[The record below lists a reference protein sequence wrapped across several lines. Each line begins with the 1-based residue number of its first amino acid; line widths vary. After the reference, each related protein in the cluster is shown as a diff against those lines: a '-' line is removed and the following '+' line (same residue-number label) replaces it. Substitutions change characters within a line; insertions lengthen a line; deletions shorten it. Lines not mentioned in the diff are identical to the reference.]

1 MGGKHRRQIP
11 IYHGKSK
18 LTVKPERAKRGLKW
32 RPHPSLMFEPAP
44 EKEVGNRMF
53 QLFGSRVDTF
63 GEQYSVEGGALWR
76 RVDEPLTV
84 EVLQEHLDGKRTVGV
99 YVINPADQSC
109 KLICFDFDSKISGI
123 TSLDELKKEVDKLI
137 AVLEKGGIPKT
148 AILREFSGSKGIH
161 VWVFFNPPIPAI
173 VAYHLGRNAAQQAG
187 VKCEVF
193 PKQRQLLSPFGN
205 LVKLPCGIHQATKD
219 RCRIY
224 NEKWEPV
231 EPDYLFK
238 LEPVVVDHRHVEE
251 IKRRLLA
258 EEKGWMDRVVD
269 TGLPYEGED
278 PPCVAKYLSGVGVT
292 IGQRHDV
299 LLRLTSYL
307 LRFKGVEAERVAHI
321 IREWNKCNQP
331 PLEAD
336 RLEREIEAASKGPYN
351 FGCQDEYWRR
361 HCDIKACPLKK
372 KQLPILLGQLTQEEI
387 DEAEKL
393 LRDPDLLKKF
403 DVMSDKW
410 IAEDYPTRRIL
421 LRTYCSAFTDDP
433 INQALFGRDSIG
445 KTYNAVTAA
454 NIIQS
459 EKIWFLGGL
468 SPTAFVYDYGD
479 YDKTRGA
486 YVVDLTGVTMLFL
499 DAPHADTLAKL
510 RPVLSHDKHEIMFR
524 VTQKT
529 KGGMLKTLRCIVRG
543 WPAVVECAAQ
553 TGHGS
558 GEFSSRFLT
567 TTPEISK
574 EKTKK
579 GAQKLA
585 DRVAKPKQFR
595 FDSKEPRIWAAAYRL
610 LQEEAPITVRIPFA
624 PALVDHLII
633 RGPETMRFFGM
644 LLRLM
649 KANAALHIR
658 QRKKDEEG
666 CLIAK
671 RQDFEQAVDDF
682 EKVAATSFFGVSGD
696 ALQLY
701 NNLKGRKDLTYEAI
715 EEAAREVFGAET
727 PENTI
732 RSLYIKRLVQSGLL
746 IEKSH
751 PTDKRRTIYDASTK
765 PADIAVFTDKEAVKK
780 IIIQQEVDKSASSDP

>member
-1 MGGKHRRQIP
+1 MIRCRKA
-11 IYHGKSK
+11 
-18 LTVKPERAKRGLKW
+18 TVKRLRKILHQKPKW
-32 RPHPSLMFEPAP
+32 RPLRRLSLWVEPAP
-44 EKEVGNRMF
+44 EEDVAYRML
-53 QLFGSRVDTF
+53 QLFGSRLDTF
-63 GEQYSVEGGALWR
+63 GEQYSVEGAASWR
-76 RVDEPLTV
+76 RLSEPLTI
-84 EVLQEHLDGKRTVGV
+84 EILRQHLEGERTVGV
-99 YVINPADQSC
+99 YAINPSDQSC
-109 KLICFDFDSKISGI
+109 LWVCFDFDPEISGV
-123 TSLDELKKEVDKLI
+123 TSLDELKKEADKLI

-161 VWVFFNPPIPAI
+161 VWVFFNPPISAI
-173 VAYHLGRNAAQQAG
+173 VAYYLGRNAAQQTD
-187 VKCEVF
+187 VKCEIF
-193 PKQRQLLSPFGN
+193 PKQKQLLSPFGN

-231 EPDYLFK
+231 EPEYLFK
-238 LEPVVVDHRHVEE
+238 LEPVIVDHRHVEE
-251 IKRRLLA
+251 IKRRLLS

-269 TGLPYEGED
+269 AGLPYEGED

-307 LRFKGVEAERVAHI
+307 LRFKGVEVEKVAHI

-331 PLEAD
+331 PLEVD

-372 KQLPILLGQLTQEEI
+372 KQLPILLGQFTQEEI
-387 DEAEKL
+387 EEAEKL

-403 DVMSDKW
+403 DVMSDRW

-445 KTYNAVTAA
+445 KTFNAVTAA
-454 NIIQS
+454 NIIRS
-459 EKIWFLGGL
+459 DNIWFLGGL
-468 SPTAFVYDYGD
+468 SPTAFVHDHGD
-479 YDKTRGA
+479 YDRTKGA
-486 YVVDLTGVTMLFL
+486 YIVDLTGVTMLFL
-499 DAPHADTLAKL
+499 DAPHPDTLAKL
-510 RPVLSHDKHEIMFR
+510 RPILSHDKPEIMFKT
-524 VTQKT
+524 TQKT

-574 EKTKK
+574 TKTRK
-579 GAQKLA
+579 GVRKILERAA
-585 DRVAKPKQFR
+585 DPKQFG
-595 FDSKEPRIWAAAYRL
+595 FDASARVWAAAYRL
-610 LQEEAPITVRIPFA
+610 LEEEAPIRVRVPFA
-624 PALVDHLII
+624 PLLEEHIVI
-633 RGPETMRFFGM
+633 RGPDTMRFVAM
-644 LLRLM
+644 LVRLV
-649 KANAALHIR
+649 KANAALHMR
-658 QRKKDEEG
+658 QRKKDPDGYVLAEP
-666 CLIAK
+666 
-671 RQDFEQAVDDF
+671 QDFEQAVDDF
-682 EKVAATSFFGVSGD
+682 EKIAATSFFGVSGD

-746 IEKSH
+746 TEKSH

-765 PADIAVFTDKEAVKK
+765 PADIAVFTNKEAVKR